1 MDLLLAM
8 VDQEEVEEV
17 LLKTADQTDLLAV
30 VDQDLIMVLMVLLDL
45 VPVVVMVVPTLVV
58 VEAVLH
64 TPSQVAQAREVEL
77 VDQVLSLSDI
87 SSNNLLL
94 YNDS

>member
-17 LLKTADQTDLLAV
+17 LLKTADQTDLLDL
-30 VDQDLIMVLMVLLDL
+30 VDQDLIMVLMVLLEPVL
-45 VPVVVMVVPTLVV
+45 VVVMVVTTLVV
-58 VEAVLH
+58 EEAVLH
-64 TPSQVAQAREVEL
+64 THSQVAQAREVEL

-87 SSNNLLL
+87 SSNN
-94 YNDS
+94 

>member
-1 MDLLLAM
+1 MLLVM
-8 VDQEEVEEV
+8 VEQAAVEEV
-17 LLKTADQTDLLAV
+17 LLKTADQTDLLDL

-45 VPVVVMVVPTLVV
+45 VPLVVLVVPTLVV
-58 VEAVLH
+58 EEAVLH

-87 SSNNLLL
+87 SSNN
-94 YNDS
+94 

>member
-1 MDLLLAM
+1 MDLVLVM
-8 VDQEEVEEV
+8 VEQAAVEEV
-17 LLKTADQTDLLAV
+17 LLKTADQTDLLDL

-45 VPVVVMVVPTLVV
+45 VPLAVLVVPTLVV
-58 VEAVLH
+58 EEAVLH

-87 SSNNLLL
+87 SSNN
-94 YNDS
+94 